1 MTTGKRLVAAAAL
14 VAAALGAGAPGVAA
28 GPVRDLR
35 HELKGVKRALVAL
48 EHEADGAEQRLRA
61 ARARGAELEAR
72 VVATQTLLRLALD
85 GDADGL
91 RSELLSGFVSIVE
104 DRARIAALDERAGA
118 LRREVRRLD
127 ARRDALVDELQ
138 ALVRRIRDVKLAS
151 ERAPD
156 MPFLVTYSADWEAI
170 SMCESSGRWHIDSTY
185 DGGLQFHPDTWLGFG
200 GGEFA
205 RYAWQATK
213 WQQIAIAERVLVVQ
227 GPQAWPNCFRA
238 LPFHF

>member
-1 MTTGKRLVAAAAL
+1 MTTSRRTATAAVLAALAVAAGTT
-14 VAAALGAGAPGVAA
+14 GAAA

-35 HELKGVKRALVAL
+35 HELKGVKHALVGLEHDADAL
-48 EHEADGAEQRLRA
+48 EERMRA
-61 ARARGAELEAR
+61 ARARRSEAHAR
-72 VVATQTLLRLALD
+72 LVATQTLLRLALD
-85 GDADGL
+85 GDGGL
-91 RSELLSGFVSIVE
+91 PLLSHLVTIVRH
-104 DRARIAALDERAGA
+104 RARVDELDAHVAA
-118 LRREVRRLD
+118 LRRDLGRLD

-138 ALVRRIRDVKLAS
+138 ALVRRIRDVKLES

-156 MPFLVTYSADWEAI
+156 MPFLVTYSADWEAV

-185 DGGLQFHPDTWLGFG
+185 DGGLQFHPNTWLGFG